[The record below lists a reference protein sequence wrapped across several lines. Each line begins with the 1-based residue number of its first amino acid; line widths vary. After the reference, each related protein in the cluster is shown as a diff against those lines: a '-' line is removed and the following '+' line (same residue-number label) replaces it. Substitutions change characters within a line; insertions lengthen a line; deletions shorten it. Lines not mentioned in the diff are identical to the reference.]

1 MNIIYALLGFIA
13 FCQLLQVVRMLI
25 VWRNNAIEKQRMQEA
40 YEEYMKEMKKREKN
54 NEKR

>member
-13 FCQLLQVVRMLI
+13 FCQCIQVIRMLI
-25 VWRNNAIEKQRMQEA
+25 AWRNNAIEKQRMQEA
-40 YEEYMKEMKKREKN
+40 YEEYMKEMKKRAKN

>member
-1 MNIIYALLGFIA
+1 MNIIYALLCFIA
-13 FCQLLQVVRMLI
+13 FCQCIQVIRMLI

-40 YEEYMKEMKKREKN
+40 YKEYMKEMKKREKK

>member
-1 MNIIYALLGFIA
+1 MNIIYAFLGFIA

>member
-1 MNIIYALLGFIA
+1 MNIIYAFLGFIA
-13 FCQLLQVVRMLI
+13 FCQCIQVIRMLI

-40 YEEYMKEMKKREKN
+40 YEEYMKEIEKRKKN